1 MGSREYAVPCPA
13 MTDPIDPSAAGATSV
28 ESAASR
34 RARLEERQRRHDA
47 RRRRMRRTAIA
58 AACVAALV
66 VAISIAAV
74 MKLSG
79 NISRFDIGAGS
90 GSRPENSGGPKGPL
104 NILVIGSD
112 TREGLGTDEYGTD
125 TVEGGAHSDTNL
137 VVHISADRE
146 SAFVVSIPRD
156 SMTMAPKDCADPAST
171 VTNGEIRQWNYN
183 YNLGGPACTVKTLEG
198 LTGVYLD
205 HVVVIDFSG
214 FQRMVDALGGVE
226 VCLPE
231 PLVDEDAHV
240 ELPAGRQKLG
250 GKDALGYVRARKSLG
265 DGSDLGRIKR
275 QQAFM
280 SSMAQEAT
288 KSSLLL
294 RPDKL
299 YSFLD
304 AATQS
309 MTADEDLS
317 LNLMR
322 QIAGSLRSLGIDK
335 LTFVTVPTEAYPAD
349 PNRVQWKEKPAA
361 ALWDAVR
368 NDTALPGSEP
378 KPKPTPKELTV
389 SPEAI
394 TVSVVN
400 DTPTEGL
407 AGQEA
412 AALTVQGFQAGVGD
426 VAPTGEVQGVEVR
439 HGTGSAEAARTVAA
453 AYPGAKLVEDET
465 LGEAIQLVLGAG
477 APTATEVPNRLG
489 TDPIPAPSVSAP
501 AGEGELDSR
510 TATEDICG

>member
-1 MGSREYAVPCPA
+1 
-13 MTDPIDPSAAGATSV
+13 MTDPTDSSAP
-28 ESAASR
+28 EQAASR
-34 RARLEERQRRHDA
+34 RARLEERRRRHEVA
-47 RRRRMRRTAIA
+47 RRRARKTAIA
-58 AACVAALV
+58 AVCVAALV
-66 VAISIAAV
+66 VAVSVAAV

-79 NISRFDIGAGS
+79 NISRFDIGTGS
-90 GSRPENSGGPKGPL
+90 GSRPENSGGSDGPL

-112 TREGLGTDEYGTD
+112 TREGIGTTEYGTD

-137 VVHISADRE
+137 VVHISADRK

-171 VTNGEIRQWNYN
+171 VANGEIRQWNYN
-183 YNLGGPACTVKTLEG
+183 FNLGGPACTVKTLEG
-198 LTGVYLD
+198 LTGVYID

-226 VCLPE
+226 VCLPQ
-231 PLVDEDAHV
+231 PLVDEDAHI
-240 ELPAGRQKLG
+240 ELPAGRQKLD
-250 GKDALGYVRARKSLG
+250 GKEALGYVRARKSLG

-304 AATQS
+304 AATES

-317 LNLMR
+317 LNTMR
-322 QIAGSLRSLGIDK
+322 QIAGSLRSFGIDK
-335 LTFVTVPTEAYPAD
+335 LTFVTVPTEPYADD

-361 ALWDAVR
+361 DLWDAVR
-368 NDTALPGSEP
+368 NDTALPGSEK
-378 KPKPTPKELTV
+378 KPKAEPKQLTV
-389 SPEAI
+389 SPDAI

-400 DTPTEGL
+400 DTATEGL

-412 AALTVQGFQAGVGD
+412 AALTVQGFRASVGD
-426 VAPTGEVQGVEVR
+426 VAPTGEHEGVEVR
-439 HGTGSAEAARTVAA
+439 HGAGGAEAARTVAA
-453 AYPGAKLVEDET
+453 AYPGATLVEDDT
-465 LGEAIQLVLGAG
+465 LGEVIQLVLGAG
-477 APTATEVPNRLG
+477 APTAAEVPNRIG
-489 TDPIPAPSVSAP
+489 TDPIPSPIHSAP
-501 AGEGELDSR
+501 PGDEEIQSR
-510 TATEDICG
+510 NAAEDICG